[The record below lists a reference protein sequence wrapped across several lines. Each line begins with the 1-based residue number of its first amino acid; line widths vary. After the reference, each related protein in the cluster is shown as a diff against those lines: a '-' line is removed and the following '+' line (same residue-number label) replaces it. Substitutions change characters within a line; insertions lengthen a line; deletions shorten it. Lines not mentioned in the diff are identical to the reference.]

1 MKKLLF
7 LVAILAVAAMPLSNA
22 FAAGPVSVGVEGGIV
37 NTDNDALD
45 NTWVAGVFADF
56 GLPMLNW
63 SVQPFINYWSWSDRV
78 FEGTSSMDM
87 SFSDWTV
94 GGNVKMS
101 IPTPAIIRPFV
112 GAGVSAHVLKSE
124 VDMGSLGN
132 LSASDTKV
140 GFQFGAGTYI
150 DAGSSWSF
158 VAESWYHMVE
168 DFNQWSIR
176 GGVAWSL

>member
-22 FAAGPVSVGVEGGIV
+22 FAAGPISVGVEGGIV
-37 NTDNDALD
+37 NTDVDAFD

-63 SVQPFINYWSWSDRV
+63 SVQPFVNYWNWSDTV
-78 FEGTSSMDM
+78 PGTTNMDM
-87 SFSDWTV
+87 SFSDWTI

-101 IPTPAIIRPFV
+101 IPTPTMIRPFV
-112 GAGVSAHVLKSE
+112 GAGVSTHVLKSE
-124 VDMGSLGN
+124 VDTGTFGS
-132 LSASDTKV
+132 LSASDTKF
-140 GFQFGAGTYI
+140 GFQFGGGAYF
-150 DAGSSWSF
+150 DAGSNWSF
-158 VAESWYHMVE
+158 IAQTWYHMVE